1 MAQEMNEIME
11 KIFDEELDQCESI
24 EPAKIKE
31 LIQRSKQTL

>member
-24 EPAKIKE
+24 EQP
-31 LIQRSKQTL
+31 RSKS